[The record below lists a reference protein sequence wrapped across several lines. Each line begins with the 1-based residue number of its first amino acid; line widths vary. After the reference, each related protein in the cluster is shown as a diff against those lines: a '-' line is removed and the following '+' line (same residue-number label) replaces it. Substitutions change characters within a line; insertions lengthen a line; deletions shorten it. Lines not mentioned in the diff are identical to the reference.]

1 MKITGG
7 EACGRSIDI
16 PAHPGVRPT
25 GSLMREALFNV
36 LGKLVENSH
45 FLDLFAGSG
54 LIGFEAL
61 SRGASFLTVVE
72 KTPACVETI
81 RANALKLG
89 YENKTKIIQTDF
101 RKAIKSLNADQFN
114 IIFADPPYM
123 SDHCKLVTKLVAEM
137 KLLKVNGLLI
147 VEHSKDVSVEPEDR
161 TLRLIECRPYGQSA
175 FSFFVQKE
183 PREPRENADA
193 RASRERAEEIKN
205 SPQSRETS
213 NLKAPREN
221 RDTKGFGHRG
231 PRPPREG
238 GDNINSR
245 GPRSFRDNRGPRP
258 PKEGEDNKD
267 SRGPRPFADNRG
279 PKALREDRDRR
290 RPRGFGN
297 NRGPKKPRNDKPN
310 MN

>member
-25 GSLMREALFNV
+25 GSLMREALFNI

-72 KTPACVETI
+72 KTPLCVETI
-81 RANALKLG
+81 KANAAKLG
-89 YENKTKIIQTDF
+89 YEKKTKIIQTDF

-123 SDHCKLVTKLVAEM
+123 SDHCKLVTKLIAET
-137 KLLKVNGLLI
+137 KLLKVDGLLI

-175 FSFFVQKE
+175 FSFFVQQK
-183 PREPRENADA
+183 PREPRENIDVRGSIEPAA
-193 RASRERAEEIKN
+193 EIKP
-205 SPQSRETS
+205 SGESRETS
-213 NLKAPREN
+213 KFRTPREN
-221 RDTKGFGHRG
+221 RD
-231 PRPPREG
+231 
-238 GDNINSR
+238 SR
-245 GPRSFRDNRGPRP
+245 GFRDNRCPRKP
-258 PKEGEDNKD
+258 
-267 SRGPRPFADNRG
+267 
-279 PKALREDRDRR
+279 REDGASRDPRR
-290 RPRGFGN
+290 R
-297 NRGPKKPRNDKPN
+297 
-310 MN
+310 